1 MENVRA
7 LISRT
12 KGKYKPC
19 SSFYTEE
26 WIDGTLNILQGLFV
40 YLTEDQGKPF
50 HFYTASRNELVLNL
64 IFPNVSIDIHGMEQ
78 PVKAWRIRISEM
90 SVRVCSWERAHANP
104 AEILHTAST
113 GHLVAAV

>member
-1 MENVRA
+1 M
-7 LISRT
+7 
-12 KGKYKPC
+12 
-19 SSFYTEE
+19 
-26 WIDGTLNILQGLFV
+26 

-50 HFYTASRNELVLNL
+50 HLYIVSRSELVLNL

-90 SVRVCSWERAHANP
+90 FVRVCSRERAHANP